1 MGGLAGGWFFGANP
15 SGEPTYDPTTGA
27 TFDGVEFDG
36 RVNRNSGAESTI
48 HGLLAMI
55 ALDAHPQAARLA
67 ASITGHDYAGLHHV
81 EAESGVL
88 AGGAVVVTPP
98 STWTGAANW
107 SGGAYVSVPD
117 GGSVRFEVAGD
128 DGAFV
133 HPVINRR
140 RGQLGTS
147 RYVAVSRHG
156 RRTLLGTVDNG
167 GLRETGV
174 VEADGLLRPLPLSR
188 PLPRET
194 VAVVVESDGDLQLDC
209 LLIQPAVSTARYTA
223 ADGTAA
229 ALYVNADTKTS
240 TTRAVAPGRG
250 WSWTADGERRGAAH
264 APVVVV
270 KGGGFSITR

>member
-1 MGGLAGGWFFGANP
+1 M
-15 SGEPTYDPTTGA
+15 
-27 TFDGVEFDG
+27 
-36 RVNRNSGAESTI
+36 
-48 HGLLAMI
+48 
-55 ALDAHPQAARLA
+55 
-67 ASITGHDYAGLHHV
+67 
-81 EAESGVL
+81 
-88 AGGAVVVTPP
+88 VTPP
-98 STWTGAANW
+98 SAWTGAANW

-117 GGSVRFEVAGD
+117 GGSVRLEVAGD

-133 HPVINRR
+133 HPVVNRR

-147 RYVAVSRHG
+147 RYLAVSRQG

-174 VEADGLLRPLPLSR
+174 VEAEGLLRPVPLSR

-209 LLIQPAVSTARYTA
+209 LLLQPAVSTARYTA
-223 ADGTAA
+223 AGGTAA
-229 ALYVNADTKTS
+229 ALYVNADTTTS
-240 TTRAVAPGRG
+240 TTPAVAPGRG